1 MIFLCHDAVDAE
13 DPVSWRSVNL
23 GLPFLTGENE
33 NDENPP
39 PNKRSKKSPSK
50 EPSTDLVLPLRTPP
64 KNAKNAPRMSQ
75 LPAEQEIP
83 SDDEEGEDFCKRAML
98 RLLDVKTPDGIGNH
112 VAVVMNDGS
121 SVPGLREALKSNFSF
136 SLRIPDNEKRK
147 SMAKNHL
154 PSKYLN
160 MYLVS
165 GCRYFIYKLSD
176 QESLEDWKKRLIVY
190 MRTSDELKKYASDVS
205 GPMES
210 ATLSPHV

>member
-23 GLPFLTGENE
+23 GLPVLTGENE
-33 NDENPP
+33 NDENP

-50 EPSTDLVLPLRTPP
+50 EPSTDSVFSLRTPP
-64 KNAKNAPRMSQ
+64 KNAKNEPRMSQ
-75 LPAEQEIP
+75 LSAEQEIP
-83 SDDEEGEDFCKRAML
+83 SGDEEGEDVCKRAML

-121 SVPGLREALKSNFSF
+121 SVPGLREALKNNFSF